1 MKGHNQQVKQR
12 GGSTKKVQFKD
23 EAHETELGGS
33 EINDGNV
40 GSTLD
45 ILILVEL
52 YTHILDFQ
60 CFPFLQE
67 KQGLSTHE
75 KELLKMRAKIEQ
87 MEQANL
93 EPGTWT
99 MQGEVINRMPFVL
112 LLELWIFLTYDIL
125 LMIIYY
131 HFKFKLT
138 K

>member
-1 MKGHNQQVKQR
+1 MKGHKQQVKQR

-23 EAHETELGGS
+23 EANETELGGS

-40 GSTLD
+40 GPTLD

-52 YTHILDFQ
+52 YAHILDFQ

-67 KQGLSTHE
+67 KHGLSTHE

>member
-23 EAHETELGGS
+23 EANETELGGS